1 MEIVIQQKGIE
12 DLGKGSQQANFE
24 VFSTNKLH
32 HAQVLALCQTLFAGL
47 SHGIE
52 DLDINLRTSLPH
64 KYLYK
69 VKIINDSSE

>member
-12 DLGKGSQQANFE
+12 DLGKGSQQASFE
-24 VFSTNKLH
+24 IFSTNKLYSP
-32 HAQVLALCQTLFAGL
+32 QILRLCQVLFAGE

-52 DLDINLRTSLPH
+52 DFDINLKTSLPH

-69 VKIINDSSE
+69 VKIVNAGSE